1 MHFSC
6 HGNFLRYDS
15 VYMSA
20 ACCLLSEDRFLCSIC
35 LDLFTDPVSTPCGHN
50 FCKNCISQHWDIS
63 DRCHN
68 DWTEVSIHPLS
79 YELFE
84 AELKRVQQ
92 YAVDMTLDPDTA
104 HQKLILSDD
113 GKQVHCGDRRK
124 QHPDNPETF
133 FKGVCVLKSFSSGR
147 FYFEVQVKEKTEW
160 ALGVVRESVNRK
172 QEIIPSPEKGYWTVG
187 VYENICVA
195 LEDPEVRLL
204 LQSYPE
210 KVGVFVDYEEGLVSF
225 YDVDRA
231 VLVYSFTGCS
241 FTGKLYP
248 FFCPGVND
256 DDNDNSAPLIIC
268 PVNQSVKSFSM
279 GNVDQS
285 KFKPSQRRSP
295 INRTQQNAPDEDH
308 KIRSEAAEQAE
319 L

>member
-1 MHFSC
+1 M
-6 HGNFLRYDS
+6 
-15 VYMSA
+15 
-20 ACCLLSEDRFLCSIC
+20 
-35 LDLFTDPVSTPCGHN
+35 
-50 FCKNCISQHWDIS
+50 KK
-63 DRCHN
+63 
-68 DWTEVSIHPLS
+68 
-79 YELFE
+79 LFE

-92 YAVDMTLDPDTA
+92 YAVDVTLDPDTVN
-104 HQKLILSDD
+104 HHLILSDD
-113 GKQVHCGDRRK
+113 GKQVHCGEEENDL
-124 QHPDNPETF
+124 PDNPKRFSEEL
-133 FKGVCVLKSFSSGR
+133 VVLGKKSFSSGR